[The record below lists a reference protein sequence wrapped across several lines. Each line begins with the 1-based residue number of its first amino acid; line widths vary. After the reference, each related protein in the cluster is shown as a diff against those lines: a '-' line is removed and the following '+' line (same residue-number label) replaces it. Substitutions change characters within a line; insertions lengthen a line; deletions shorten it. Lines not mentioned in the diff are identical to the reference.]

1 MEFIW
6 NLEFGI
12 WHFFIGGFMMKIF
25 LSLICFILVVG
36 CEKVKEPG
44 AQNTAMPPAPLTGDT
59 VAQAP
64 TQGQAIVPTPSINV
78 ANVVLQPKAAAS
90 VIYTVEVA
98 QTMDEK
104 RTGLM
109 HRENLPDNHGM
120 WFIFDEDVQDPFWM
134 KDTPLAL
141 DLIFVDKDY
150 KVVDIIANATPNSE
164 LLLVP
169 HQKYRYVLEAKAGAA
184 ALAKLA
190 VGDKLEYRLGP
201 P

>member
-1 MEFIW
+1 
-6 NLEFGI
+6 
-12 WHFFIGGFMMKIF
+12 MMKIF
-25 LSLICFILVVG
+25 LSLICFVLVAA

-44 AQNTAMPPAPLTGDT
+44 AQNTATPPPAPMAGDAAT
-59 VAQAP
+59 QAQA
-64 TQGQAIVPTPSINV
+64 QAIAPIPTPSISV
-78 ANVVLQPKAAAS
+78 ANVVLQPKAGAP
-90 VIYTVEVA
+90 VVYTVEVA

-120 WFIFDEDVQDPFWM
+120 WFIFDDDVQDPFWM

-150 KVVDIIANATPNSE
+150 RVVDIIANAIPNSE